1 MRTCLWSL
9 IPLAT
14 AVNAE
19 HWIFGSSRPIVTTR
33 LDPVVTPNEIGPHVH
48 SIVGG
53 SRFKSVYDPD
63 DLVQSNCSTI
73 PVQPDKSNYWAPQM
87 YHQDQENGLFTPI
100 PTYFNI
106 YYLMR
111 PGPKNESIKA
121 FPPGLRMVAGDTNRR
136 SYNSSDFTQQAVS
149 FVCLG
154 ADAAQATDPDWAER
168 PNFFDHNCP
177 YGMRAQVFFPSCWD
191 GANLDSPDHKAHM
204 AYPLQAYNTGDCPDT
219 HPVHLVSLFYEM
231 VVSVDQFDYWGNG
244 TWVLANGDTT
254 GYGHHGDFTNGW
266 DVDLL
271 QEAIDT
277 CTQAQGDV
285 LDCPPLAAAI
295 DQASADACVLE
306 TEVVDEDT
314 GFSAPIAVLPGCNPL
329 WNGTGARPPCSGLPV
344 VELVPVQTP
353 LPTNWSEVGCIAEGA
368 SGRALTGASTTS
380 ANMTRAACA
389 AFCEEQGFALAGVE
403 YSDECYCDNE
413 LRNDASNV
421 TVLWNECPN
430 RCAGNTN
437 EICGGPMR
445 LTLLVT
451 SNIPPPPSDTVLP
464 AGWSSLGCVSDNA
477 ARALTGFS
485 VTNDEMTYD
494 SCISGCA
501 AQGYSMAGIEYGSEC
516 YCGNSFENG
525 AGVALDPSSCSMDC
539 AGDSTTTCG
548 GSWALTAFQ
557 SNVTLGIPS
566 SASSSF
572 AAASASASASLIAS
586 IIASASVS
594 AIITSIST
602 AAAAPSASAAPPSN
616 TNVPLPDGW
625 SALGC
630 RQDDVSG
637 RTLNVDAFTSDNMT
651 VAGCIAHCASFGHP
665 IAGVE
670 YAREC
675 YCGSAFV
682 NGGGA
687 VLSDAVCDMACSG
700 DATTLCGGPGA
711 LSAFQTTNGSGSGSG
726 NAGVATRRRAYR
738 PRGVYR
744 A

>member
-1 MRTCLWSL
+1 MRTSLWSL
-9 IPLAT
+9 IALAGT
-14 AVNAE
+14 VNAE
-19 HWIFGSSRPIVTTR
+19 HWIFGATRPIVATR
-33 LDPVVTPNEIGPHVH
+33 LDPVIMPNQIGPHVH
-48 SIVGG
+48 SVVGA

-63 DLVQSNCSTI
+63 DLVQSNCTTI
-73 PVQPDKSNYWAPQM
+73 PVQPDKSNYWAPQL
-87 YHQDQENGLFTPI
+87 YHQDQESGLFTPM
-100 PTYFNI
+100 PTSFNI

-136 SYNSSDFTQQAVS
+136 SYNSSDFAQQAVS
-149 FVCLG
+149 FVCLDDS
-154 ADAAQATDPDWAER
+154 DAHATDPDWAER

-177 YGMRAQVFFPSCWD
+177 IGMRAQVFFPSCWD
-191 GANLDSPDHKAHM
+191 GVNLDSPDHKSHM
-204 AYPLQAYNTGDCPDT
+204 AYPVQAYNTGDCPDT

-231 VVSVDQFDYWGNG
+231 LVSVGQFDYWGNG
-244 TWVLANGDTT
+244 TWVFANGDTT

-266 DVDLL
+266 DVELL

-277 CTQAQGDV
+277 CTQAQGNV

-306 TEVVDEDT
+306 TDIVDEDT

-329 WNGTGARPPCSGLPV
+329 WNGTGARPTCSGLPV
-344 VELVPVQTP
+344 AELISVQTP
-353 LPTNWSEVGCIAEGA
+353 LPTNWSEIGCIEEGA

-380 ANMTRAACA
+380 PNMTRAACA
-389 AFCEEQGFALAGVE
+389 AFCAGKGFALAGVE
-403 YSDECYCDNE
+403 YSDECYCDDE
-413 LRNDASNV
+413 LRNGASNA

-451 SNIPPPPSDTVLP
+451 SNLPPPPSDTVLP
-464 AGWSSLGCVSDNA
+464 AGWSSVGCVSDNS

-485 VTNDEMTYD
+485 VTNDQMTYD
-494 SCISGCA
+494 SCISTCS

-516 YCGNSFENG
+516 YCGHSFENG

-539 AGDSTTTCG
+539 AGDSAATCG

-557 SNVTLGIPS
+557 SNVTVALPS

-572 AAASASASASLIAS
+572 AAASVSASLATS
-586 IIASASVS
+586 IIASVS
-594 AIITSIST
+594 ISSIIASIST
-602 AAAAPSASAAPPSN
+602 AASVSTPAPNTTPTPPSN
-616 TNVPLPDGW
+616 SNVPLPDGW

-637 RTLNVDAFTSDNMT
+637 RTLDVDAFTSDNMT
-651 VAGCIAHCASFGHP
+651 IASCIAHCASFGHP

-675 YCGSAFV
+675 YCGSAFA

-687 VLSDAVCDMACSG
+687 ALPDGACDMACSG
-700 DATTLCGGPGA
+700 DASTLCGGPGA
-711 LSAFQTTNGSGSGSG
+711 LSAFQIASGSEG
-726 NAGVATRRRAYR
+726 AGAGARRAYR
-738 PRGVYR
+738 PRGVYQ